1 MAIKR
6 KKQVVD
12 EVAMAKAI
20 SDIKN
25 GLLLSY
31 IEKQQRNITFVMKP

>member
-20 SDIKN
+20 SDIKMD
-25 GLLLSY
+25 Y
-31 IEKQQRNITFVMKP
+31 CCRIEKQQRNITFVMKP

>member
-6 KKQVVD
+6 KKKQVVD

-31 IEKQQRNITFVMKP
+31 